1 VLTDPLSLF
10 PDLPPAPPPPRRH
23 RCPLCR
29 AGFAPVGASQRI
41 ADQRAKAGRDYAAE
55 WAAFVAARPDIATWL
70 TAAVEACRVAG
81 HRRIAV
87 NAIVEEAR
95 RLFVT
100 PIDNSWRAAL
110 ADRLIAADPR
120 LDGLIE
126 RRRRR
131 VTR

>member
-1 VLTDPLSLF
+1 MTLADQPALF
-10 PDLPPAPPPPRRH
+10 AAAWLDAEAAETRR
-23 RCPLCR
+23 RER
-29 AGFAPVGASQRI
+29 DRI
-41 ADQRAKAGRDYAAE
+41 AAEVARAVARAKRAPRDFAAE
-55 WAAFVAARPDIATWL
+55 VAAFLAARPDIATWL

-120 LDGLIE
+120 LNGLIE
-126 RRRRR
+126 RRRRK

>member
-1 VLTDPLSLF
+1 MLTDSQ
-10 PDLPPAPPPPRRH
+10 PA
-23 RCPLCR
+23 L
-29 AGFAPVGASQRI
+29 FAPAWLDAESAADRRRERDRI
-41 ADQRAKAGRDYAAE
+41 AAEVARAVARAKRAPRDFAAE
-55 WAAFVAARPDIATWL
+55 VAAFLAARPDIATWL

-126 RRRRR
+126 RRRRKA
-131 VTR
+131 TR

>member
-1 VLTDPLSLF
+1 MLTDQ
-10 PDLPPAPPPPRRH
+10 PDLFAASWLDAESAASRR
-23 RCPLCR
+23 RER
-29 AGFAPVGASQRI
+29 DRI
-41 ADQRAKAGRDYAAE
+41 AAEVARAVARAKRAPRDFAAE
-55 WAAFVAARPDIATWL
+55 VAAFLAARPDIATWL

-120 LDGLIE
+120 LNGLIE

>member
-1 VLTDPLSLF
+1 MTLADQPALF
-10 PDLPPAPPPPRRH
+10 DVAWLDAESAADRR
-23 RCPLCR
+23 RER
-29 AGFAPVGASQRI
+29 DRI
-41 ADQRAKAGRDYAAE
+41 AAEVARAVARAKRAPRDFAAE
-55 WAAFVAARPDIATWL
+55 VAAFLAARPDIATWL

>member
-1 VLTDPLSLF
+1 MLTDQLALF
-10 PDLPPAPPPPRRH
+10 DAAWIPEAAETRR
-23 RCPLCR
+23 RER
-29 AGFAPVGASQRI
+29 DRI
-41 ADQRAKAGRDYAAE
+41 AAEVARAVARAKRAPRDFAAE
-55 WAAFVAARPDIATWL
+55 VAAFLAARPDIATWL

-126 RRRRR
+126 RRRRKA
-131 VTR
+131 TR

>member
-1 VLTDPLSLF
+1 MTLADQ
-10 PDLPPAPPPPRRH
+10 PA
-23 RCPLCR
+23 L
-29 AGFAPVGASQRI
+29 FAPAWLDAESAADRRRERDRI
-41 ADQRAKAGRDYAAE
+41 AAEVARAVARAKRAPRDFAAE
-55 WAAFVAARPDIATWL
+55 VAAFLVARPDIATWL
-70 TAAVEACRVAG
+70 TAAVEACRAAG

-126 RRRRR
+126 RRRRKA
-131 VTR
+131 TR

>member
-1 VLTDPLSLF
+1 MLTDQ
-10 PDLPPAPPPPRRH
+10 PDLFDAVWLDVAAAATRR
-23 RCPLCR
+23 
-29 AGFAPVGASQRI
+29 ATQQRI
-41 ADQRAKAGRDYAAE
+41 AAEVARAVVRAQRPPRDFAAE
-55 WAAFVAARPDIATWL
+55 VATFLTTSPDIATWL

>member
-1 VLTDPLSLF
+1 MTLADQPALF
-10 PDLPPAPPPPRRH
+10 AASWLDAESAASRR
-23 RCPLCR
+23 RER
-29 AGFAPVGASQRI
+29 DRI
-41 ADQRAKAGRDYAAE
+41 AAEVARAVARAKRAPRDFAAE
-55 WAAFVAARPDIATWL
+55 VAAFLAARPDIATWL

>member
-1 VLTDPLSLF
+1 MTLADQ
-10 PDLPPAPPPPRRH
+10 PA
-23 RCPLCR
+23 L
-29 AGFAPVGASQRI
+29 FAPAWLDAEADRRRERDRI
-41 ADQRAKAGRDYAAE
+41 AAEVARAVARAKRAPRDFAAE
-55 WAAFVAARPDIATWL
+55 VAAFLAARPDIATWL

-120 LDGLIE
+120 LNGLIE
-126 RRRRR
+126 RRRRK

>member
-1 VLTDPLSLF
+1 MGE
-10 PDLPPAPPPPRRH
+10 APRRLG
-23 RCPLCR
+23 RPLD
-29 AGFAPVGASQRI
+29 AESAASRRRERDRI
-41 ADQRAKAGRDYAAE
+41 AAEVARAVARAKRAPRDFAAE
-55 WAAFVAARPDIATWL
+55 VAAFLAARPDIATWL

>member
-1 VLTDPLSLF
+1 MLTDQ
-10 PDLPPAPPPPRRH
+10 PDLFDAVWLDVAAAATRR
-23 RCPLCR
+23 
-29 AGFAPVGASQRI
+29 ATQQRI
-41 ADQRAKAGRDYAAE
+41 AAEVARAVARAQRPPRDFAAE
-55 WAAFVAARPDIATWL
+55 VATFLTTSPDIATWL

>member
-1 VLTDPLSLF
+1 MLTDQLALF
-10 PDLPPAPPPPRRH
+10 DAAWIPESAASRR
-23 RCPLCR
+23 RER
-29 AGFAPVGASQRI
+29 DRI
-41 ADQRAKAGRDYAAE
+41 AAEVARAVARAKRAPRDFAAE
-55 WAAFVAARPDIATWL
+55 VTAFLAARPDIATWL

-126 RRRRR
+126 RRRRKA
-131 VTR
+131 TR

>member
-1 VLTDPLSLF
+1 MLTDQPALF
-10 PDLPPAPPPPRRH
+10 DVAWLDAESAADRR
-23 RCPLCR
+23 RER
-29 AGFAPVGASQRI
+29 DRI
-41 ADQRAKAGRDYAAE
+41 AAEVARAVARAQRAPRDFAAE
-55 WAAFVAARPDIATWL
+55 VAAFLVARPDIATWL

>member
-1 VLTDPLSLF
+1 MLTDQLALF
-10 PDLPPAPPPPRRH
+10 DAAWIPEAAADRR
-23 RCPLCR
+23 RER
-29 AGFAPVGASQRI
+29 DRI
-41 ADQRAKAGRDYAAE
+41 AAEVARAVARAKRAPRDFAAE
-55 WAAFVAARPDIATWL
+55 VAAFLAARPDIATWL
-70 TAAVEACRVAG
+70 TAAVEACRAGG

-126 RRRRR
+126 RRRRKA
-131 VTR
+131 TR

>member
-1 VLTDPLSLF
+1 MTLADQPALF
-10 PDLPPAPPPPRRH
+10 AASWLDAESAASRR
-23 RCPLCR
+23 RER
-29 AGFAPVGASQRI
+29 DRI
-41 ADQRAKAGRDYAAE
+41 AAEVARAVARAKRAPRDFAAE
-55 WAAFVAARPDIATWL
+55 VAAFLAARPDIATWL

-81 HRRIAV
+81 HQRIAV

>member
-1 VLTDPLSLF
+1 MTLADQPALF
-10 PDLPPAPPPPRRH
+10 ADAWLDAEAAETRR
-23 RCPLCR
+23 RER
-29 AGFAPVGASQRI
+29 DRI
-41 ADQRAKAGRDYAAE
+41 AAEVARAVARAKRAPRDFAAE
-55 WAAFVAARPDIATWL
+55 VAAFLVARPDIATWL

>member
-1 VLTDPLSLF
+1 MTLADQPALF
-10 PDLPPAPPPPRRH
+10 AAAWLDAESAADRR
-23 RCPLCR
+23 RER
-29 AGFAPVGASQRI
+29 DRI
-41 ADQRAKAGRDYAAE
+41 AAEVARAVARAKRAPRDFAAE
-55 WAAFVAARPDIATWL
+55 VAAFLAARPDIATWL